1 MARPVIFKE
10 RCAAQPEICPP
21 IKACPL
27 QAVAYREDDDEPLGG
42 LITIDLDKCD
52 GCGICA
58 SVCCGHC
65 IEMTEETIV

>member
-1 MARPVIFKE
+1 MARPVILKE

-27 QAVAYREDDDEPLGG
+27 GAFAYREDDDEPLGG
-42 LITIDLDKCD
+42 FMVIDLEKCD

-58 SVCCGHC
+58 TVCCGHC
-65 IEMTEETIV
+65 IEMKEDTSS